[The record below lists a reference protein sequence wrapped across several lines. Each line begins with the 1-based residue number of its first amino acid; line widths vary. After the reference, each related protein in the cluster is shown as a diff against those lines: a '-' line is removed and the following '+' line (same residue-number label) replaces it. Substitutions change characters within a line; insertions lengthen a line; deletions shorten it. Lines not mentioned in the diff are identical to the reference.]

1 MDKYKGQAAIR
12 KRYVPRICTYI
23 SRRLVKR
30 KRIIRWNNVF
40 QVVRQALEHRSR
52 VLRKAELRDPLDAT
66 AGTTEGGRLTMKQWF
81 SPKKD
86 LREVCREKYG
96 DDFADKYDMVN
107 AGMPIGNFEE
117 TIEFLDKIEA
127 VKKEVQE

>member
-1 MDKYKGQAAIR
+1 
-12 KRYVPRICTYI
+12 
-23 SRRLVKR
+23 
-30 KRIIRWNNVF
+30 
-40 QVVRQALEHRSR
+40 
-52 VLRKAELRDPLDAT
+52 
-66 AGTTEGGRLTMKQWF
+66 MKQWF